1 LFQPGVVSFELRG
14 DAARMPNALLSKLAS
29 LVVPPVC
36 VACREPELSGAV
48 VCPDCRDALLELP
61 PERCRCSGAFESAWA
76 PFSYEGA
83 ARRIVIAL
91 KARGSTSAAGFMAA
105 AIESRAP
112 PGSFG
117 GVLVPVP
124 GHPSRSRSRGYDH
137 GRELALAL
145 GRLTGLPVSDELRR
159 TAGVRPQVGLAR
171 AQRAANAHG
180 SVTARPGGV
189 PRGDQVVLVDD
200 VYTTGATLDA
210 CAQVLLDAGAAR
222 VTAVCFARTI
232 RARSM
237 EGARH
242 FETAY

>member
-1 LFQPGVVSFELRG
+1 
-14 DAARMPNALLSKLAS
+14 MPNALLRMVSS
-29 LVVPPVC
+29 LVVPPLC

-61 PERCRCSGAFESAWA
+61 PARCLCPGAFESAWA

-91 KARGSTSAAGFMAA
+91 KSRGSTTAAGFMAA
-105 AIESRAP
+105 AIEARAP

-124 GHPSRSRSRGYDH
+124 GHPSRSRGRGYDH
-137 GRELALAL
+137 GRELALGL
-145 GRLTGLPVSDELRR
+145 GRLTGLPVSDALQR

-171 AQRAANAHG
+171 VERAANAHG

-189 PRGDQVVLVDD
+189 RRGDPVVLVDD

-210 CAQVLLDAGAAR
+210 CARVLLEAGAQR
-222 VTAVCFARTI
+222 VTALCFARTI
-232 RARSM
+232 RQPWA
-237 EGARH
+237 
-242 FETAY
+242 